1 MKNRE
6 DRKDRI
12 IAFSNSTE
20 EDLDFAINVE
30 DDKLRPLLKEKQQ
43 QEASIQALAEE
54 IAKELKDLSTEE
66 LLNFNIQSEN
76 KKDLQEVIDSIESGE
91 LDNNID
97 ALLFNKKLIEK
108 EFDNFKNRKIW
119 VDSEKRHYCFWGQL
133 KDNCRPKWF

>member
-97 ALLFNKKLIEK
+97 ALLFNKKLIEIKK
-108 EFDNFKNRKIW
+108 ELLAEINTKI
-119 VDSEKRHYCFWGQL
+119 EKIENIREIYIEAKIYKTL
-133 KDNCRPKWF
+133 KQ